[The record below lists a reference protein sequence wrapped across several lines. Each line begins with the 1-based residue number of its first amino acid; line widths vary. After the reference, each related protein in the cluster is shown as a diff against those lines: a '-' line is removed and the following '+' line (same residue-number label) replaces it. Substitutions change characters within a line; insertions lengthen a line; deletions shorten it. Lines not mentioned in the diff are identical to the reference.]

1 MPTLV
6 WFRQDLRLADNPAL
20 QAAIAAG
27 DSVIPV
33 YIHDIKSEGE
43 WSPGGATQ
51 WWLHHALIDLA
62 EQFNKAGSPLI
73 IRQGDSLKELEKLIN
88 ETGATS
94 VVWNRRYE
102 PLIVKRDT
110 EIKTQLRNKGL
121 KAESFNGSLLHEP
134 QKIKNLSGNPFQVF
148 TPFWKN
154 CLANL
159 QFGIPV
165 KAPKKIQGLSQSVS
179 TVSIDSLKL
188 LPKIKW
194 DQQFSKE
201 WNPTRA
207 GAESRLAE
215 FKKSPVKDYNE
226 ARDIPNVDGTSRLSP
241 YLHFGQISPLEIYT
255 AIKETPFAETKSGQR
270 YIAEIGWREFGYHL
284 LHHFNH
290 TPEKALRK
298 EYDDFPWQSDP
309 KLLRAWQKGKT
320 GFPIVDAGMRQLWLT
335 GWQHNRVRMIA
346 ASVLVKHLLQP
357 WQDGAKWFWDTLVDA
372 DLASNTLGWQWAGGC
387 GADAAP
393 YFRVFNPVLQG
404 EKFDPNGD
412 YVRKYVPELANM
424 PAEWIHK
431 PWDAPA
437 DVLAKAGV
445 VLGKNYPVPA
455 IGLTE
460 GRDRALAAFKK
471 LRS

>member
-62 EQFNKAGSPLI
+62 EQLNKAGSPLI
-73 IRQGDSLKELEKLIN
+73 IRQGESLKELEKLIK

-94 VVWNRRYE
+94 IVWNRRYE

-110 EIKTQLRNKGL
+110 EIKTQLRNNGL
-121 KAESFNGSLLHEP
+121 KVESFNGSLLHEP

-159 QFGIPV
+159 QFGIPT
-165 KAPKKIQGLSQSVS
+165 KAPKKIQGPSQSVS
-179 TVSIDSLKL
+179 SVPIDSLKL

-215 FKKSPVKDYNE
+215 FRKAPVKD
-226 ARDIPNVDGTSRLSP
+226 
-241 YLHFGQISPLEIYT
+241 
-255 AIKETPFAETKSGQR
+255 
-270 YIAEIGWREFGYHL
+270 
-284 LHHFNH
+284 
-290 TPEKALRK
+290 
-298 EYDDFPWQSDP
+298 
-309 KLLRAWQKGKT
+309 
-320 GFPIVDAGMRQLWLT
+320 
-335 GWQHNRVRMIA
+335 
-346 ASVLVKHLLQP
+346 
-357 WQDGAKWFWDTLVDA
+357 
-372 DLASNTLGWQWAGGC
+372 
-387 GADAAP
+387 
-393 YFRVFNPVLQG
+393 
-404 EKFDPNGD
+404 
-412 YVRKYVPELANM
+412 
-424 PAEWIHK
+424 
-431 PWDAPA
+431 
-437 DVLAKAGV
+437 
-445 VLGKNYPVPA
+445 
-455 IGLTE
+455 
-460 GRDRALAAFKK
+460 
-471 LRS
+471 

>member
-20 QAAIAAG
+20 HAAVSAG
-27 DSVIPV
+27 DAIIPV
-33 YIHDIKSEGE
+33 YIHDIKAEGH
-43 WSPGGATQ
+43 WAPGAATR
-51 WWLHHALIDLA
+51 WWLHHALADLA
-62 EQFNKAGSPLI
+62 AQCKALGSPLI
-73 IRQGDSLKELEKLIN
+73 IRQGESLPELEKLIK
-88 ETGATS
+88 ESGATA
-94 VVWNRRYE
+94 VTWNRRYE

-110 EIKTQLRNKGL
+110 EIKTRLRNAGL
-121 KAESFNGSLLHEP
+121 KVDSFNGNLLHEP
-134 QKIKNLSGNPFQVF
+134 QLIKNLSGNPFQVF

-159 QFGIPV
+159 KLGEPL
-165 KAPKKIQGLSQSVS
+165 KAPKKLPPPQAKLVSESIEGL
-179 TVSIDSLKL
+179 DL

-194 DQQFSKE
+194 DHLFLKE
-201 WNPTRA
+201 WDPTRA
-207 GAESRLAE
+207 GAEKRLAQ
-215 FKKSPVKDYNE
+215 FQRGPVKEYDQ
-226 ARDIPNVDGTSRLSP
+226 ARDIPKLDGTSRLSP
-241 YLHFGQISPLEIYT
+241 YLHFGQISPLEIYKT
-255 AIKETPFAETKSGQR
+255 IKATSFAETKSGQR

-298 EYDDFPWQSDP
+298 EYDNFPWQSDP
-309 KLLRAWQKGKT
+309 KLLRAWQKGQT

-357 WQDGAKWFWDTLVDA
+357 WQDGAQWFWNTLVDA
-372 DLASNTLGWQWAGGC
+372 DLASNTMGWQWAGGC

-404 EKFDPNGD
+404 EKFDPQGD
-412 YVRKYVPELANM
+412 YVRKYVPELAKM
-424 PAEWIHK
+424 PDEWIHK
-431 PWDAPA
+431 PWDAPLH
-437 DVLAKAGV
+437 VLAEAGV
-445 VLGKNYPVPA
+445 VLGKNYPFPA
-455 IGLTE
+455 IGLTA
-460 GRDRALAAFKK
+460 GRDRALAAFKA